1 MDFTGRKP
9 AKVRLLDSRQGTLP
23 LSLVHEF
30 CANSGNRVLST
41 MLGCRLWPARVGK
54 ADIWVVAVCRSQQEK
69 RFLCQLRG
77 PQNRRSIL
85 HCHGFLFPISMEPV
99 TVNLFTSDIT
109 RGTALHSLNKPRA
122 YSFTLTPTANI
133 FSICTI
139 KPCCPKSRL
148 LWPPVMQSPWCDSF
162 LEPWPVVCGP
172 KNPSD
177 SCRLHSQTKAE

>member
-9 AKVRLLDSRQGTLP
+9 IKVRLLDSRQGTLP
-23 LSLVHEF
+23 LFLVHEF

-77 PQNRRSIL
+77 PQNRGPIL
-85 HCHGFLFPISMEPV
+85 HCHGFLFPIFGEPA
-99 TVNLFTSDIT
+99 TANLFTSDIT

-122 YSFTLTPTANI
+122 YSFTLTPTVNI
-133 FSICTI
+133 IQYVPSS
-139 KPCCPKSRL
+139 PAARSRGCCGL
-148 LWPPVMQSPWCDSF
+148 Q
-162 LEPWPVVCGP
+162 
-172 KNPSD
+172 
-177 SCRLHSQTKAE
+177 